1 MNCDNKVKS
10 YRADHSSGHLWK
22 LPNHKGKR
30 VIVAQQRK
38 SGPIDEVAFPMY
50 ISTVNRNYIGTSKSE
65 TVEAAF
71 VKVPAAMTVSIERR
85 PVQCCGGRM
94 ERERRRTPRYIFIA
108 SAELYE
114 EQSDVRVASRVSE
127 LSLHG
132 CYLDMMNPFPP
143 GTIILLKI
151 FAGDLTFQSKARV
164 IYATQNMGAG
174 VAFLDVEEKYKYI
187 LERWMEQA
195 ATH

>member
-1 MNCDNKVKS
+1 
-10 YRADHSSGHLWK
+10 
-22 LPNHKGKR
+22 
-30 VIVAQQRK
+30 
-38 SGPIDEVAFPMY
+38 
-50 ISTVNRNYIGTSKSE
+50 
-65 TVEAAF
+65 
-71 VKVPAAMTVSIERR
+71 
-85 PVQCCGGRM
+85 M

-127 LSLHG
+127 LSMHG

-151 FAGDLTFQSKARV
+151 FAGDMTFQSKARV

-174 VAFLDVEEKYKYI
+174 VAFLDVEPKYEYI
-187 LERWMEQA
+187 LSRWMEEA
-195 ATH
+195 AKH